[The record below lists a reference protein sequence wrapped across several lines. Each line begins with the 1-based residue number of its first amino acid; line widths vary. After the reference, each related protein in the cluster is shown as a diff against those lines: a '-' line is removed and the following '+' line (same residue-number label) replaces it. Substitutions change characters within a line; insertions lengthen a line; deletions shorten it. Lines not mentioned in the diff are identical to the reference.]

1 VKPDAEAYATGVITT
16 EVECARCGRPA
27 PAETKELAAWR
38 HGELALEG
46 VVDEGLLLWP
56 DCDAE
61 DREHAYEEGEGG

>member
-1 VKPDAEAYATGVITT
+1 VITT
-16 EVECARCGRPA
+16 EVECAHCGRPA
-27 PAETKELAAWR
+27 PAGTEELAAWR

-46 VVDEGLLLWP
+46 FVDEGLLLCP